1 MSNTDDSATSLADA
15 RRMVA
20 EGRHVHIGA
29 KISMEG
35 LIWIC
40 LDRDDV
46 ARLTAA
52 AGCPASQGD
61 DRQHDAGRRRRAE
74 LHAWPRQRGRV
85 GVLLGLRR
93 EAADGG

>member
-52 AGCPASQGD
+52 AEGD
-61 DRQHDAGRRRRAE
+61 DRRAVFDE
-74 LHAWPRQRGRV
+74 IARN
-85 GVLLGLRR
+85 
-93 EAADGG
+93 EAAERIGVAGLGEATFRYTDEIGFDLRG